1 MLNDFTSRLE
11 FMLPGFLVIVAL
23 AIGMVAILGRDYRKQ
38 CQAGLID
45 PDDPMSM
52 LRFAQSWYMR
62 PSLIVVGLVVCLALF
77 LFANWVHG
85 GLSHAR

>member
-1 MLNDFTSRLE
+1 MFNDFIGRLE
-11 FMLPGFLVIVAL
+11 FMLPGFLGIAALVIGIA
-23 AIGMVAILGRDYRKQ
+23 AIVGRDYRKQ
-38 CQAGLID
+38 WQAGLID

-62 PSLIVVGLVVCLALF
+62 PSLIVGGVAVCLALF

-85 GLSHAR
+85 GLGHAG